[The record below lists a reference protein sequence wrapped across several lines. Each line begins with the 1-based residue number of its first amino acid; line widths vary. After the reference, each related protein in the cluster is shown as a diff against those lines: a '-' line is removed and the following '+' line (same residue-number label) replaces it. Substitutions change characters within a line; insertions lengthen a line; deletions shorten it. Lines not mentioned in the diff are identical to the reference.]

1 MANTGFKISQN
12 VAQYFTTGPSSG
24 SRVSSSYT
32 DLTTTPFSASLNGE
46 DFFYRSYDPITCEP
60 GFEDCLVPLLTSLN
74 TGSRRGRFT
83 VNYVT
88 QSSTNSPIDITASIS
103 DDINFASGRTEIFSS
118 SIGTLIPITSS
129 FISGTVYFRA
139 FTSCSGPTPSP
150 NSDLLSFTYDLIP
163 PLSKSTVE
171 VVFTNTLFSPMEVE
185 IRSERGN
192 QNYTIPSKESIA
204 YDYTNNSYDP
214 GAWVS
219 TNKSAPLNIKIKGG
233 SKSTYGNSIQ
243 RVTNGVV
250 KETYTTGGGFNNPN
264 NRRDTSANY
273 NPDTGIEFKI
283 QQLTL
288 PEGDTTTTIISLVQN
303 TPPPPPP
310 AQPTAPY
317 TPYPR
322 AVVGSIPYETEAEAC
337 ADSGVNFREK
347 TYQKFKGYLYNNI
360 EDALIDNKSSF
371 SFLKNYILTTL
382 TTYMI
387 VNKEGKIESEG
398 NNCILPTLDIYTL
411 RGAYPS
417 QEEACKRTKTL
428 PGTTTFTYKDNT
440 LRSYQ
445 SGNFSTPN
453 LSGRY
458 PLWSGIQER
467 GGRNVILEN
476 GKILAYETCG
486 TELTDIQ
493 YSEIGFPNSTY
504 PLETPE
510 LINPR
515 TLNFV
520 CNYSQNFINYSLGPS
535 GVVYYG
541 FNYKEGKYKYV
552 PLGLGIRW
560 YRTTDN
566 KFVIF
571 DKGLIVDTIENIT
584 FC

>member
-1 MANTGFKISQN
+1 MANTGFEISQH

-24 SRVSSSYT
+24 SKVTSSF
-32 DLTTTPFSASLNGE
+32 DVNLGVTPFSASLNGE
-46 DFFYRSYDPITCEP
+46 EFYNRSYNPVTCEP
-60 GFEDCLVPLLTSLN
+60 GFEDCLVPLLTSLS

-88 QSSTNSPIDITASIS
+88 QSSFNAPIDITASVS
-103 DDINFASGRTEIFSS
+103 DDINFSSGRTEIFSS
-118 SIGTLIPITSS
+118 SIGTLFPITSS

-163 PLSKSTVE
+163 PLNKSTVE
-171 VVFTNTLFSPMEVE
+171 VVFTNTLSSPMEVE

-192 QNYTIPSKESIA
+192 QNYTIAAKESIT

-219 TNKSAPLNIKIKGG
+219 TNRSADLNITIKGG

-243 RVTNGVV
+243 RVTSGVI
-250 KETYTTGGGFNNPN
+250 KETYTTGGGFNNSN
-264 NRRDTSANY
+264 NRRDTSTNY
-273 NPDTGIEFKI
+273 NPDTGITFKV
-283 QQLTL
+283 QQLVL
-288 PEGDTTTTIISLVQN
+288 PEGDTTTTIFSLVQN
-303 TPPPPPP
+303 TPPPPAP
-310 AQPTAPY
+310 AEPTPVY

-322 AVVGSIPYETEAEAC
+322 AVVGSIPYETEEKVC
-337 ADSGVNFREK
+337 ANSGVNFREK
-347 TYQKFKGYLYNNI
+347 TYQKFKGYLYDNL
-360 EDALIDNKSSF
+360 EDALIDNKTIF
-371 SFLKNYILTTL
+371 SFTKNFILTTL
-382 TTYMI
+382 TEYLV
-387 VNKEGKIESEG
+387 VNKEGKIENEG
-398 NNCILPTLDIYTL
+398 NTCNLPELEIFTS
-411 RGAYPS
+411 RGAFPS
-417 QEEACKRTKTL
+417 QEEACKRKKTES
-428 PGTTTFTYKDNT
+428 GTQGFSYKDNT
-440 LRSYQ
+440 LIGS
-445 SGNFSTPN
+445 NI
-453 LSGRY
+453 SGRY
-458 PLWSGIQER
+458 PLWSGTQER
-467 GGRNVILEN
+467 GGRNIILEN

-493 YSEIGFPNSTY
+493 YSEIGFNNSTY

-520 CNYSQNFINYSLGPS
+520 CNYSQRYINYSLGPS

-571 DKGLIVDTIENIT
+571 NKGLVTDTIDEIT
-584 FC
+584 FCS

>member
-12 VAQYFTTGPSSG
+12 VAQYFTTGPNSG
-24 SRVSSSYT
+24 SKVTSSFDE
-32 DLTTTPFSASLNGE
+32 DLTVTPFSASLNGE

-83 VNYVT
+83 LNYVT

-103 DDINFASGRTEIFSS
+103 DDINFDSGRTEIFSA
-118 SIGTLIPITSS
+118 SIGTTIPLTSS

-171 VVFTNTLFSPMEVE
+171 VVFTNTLSSPMEVE

-192 QNYTIPSKESIA
+192 QNYTIAAKESIT

-219 TNKSAPLNIKIKGG
+219 TNKSAPLNVTIKGG

-243 RVTNGVV
+243 RVTSGVI
-250 KETYTTGGGFNNPN
+250 KETYTTGGGFNNSN

-273 NPDTGIEFKI
+273 NPDTGITFKI
-283 QQLTL
+283 QQLVL
-288 PEGDTTTTIISLVQN
+288 PEGDTTTTTFSLVQN

-310 AQPTAPY
+310 ATPTPVY

-322 AVVGSIPYETEAEAC
+322 TVVGSIPYETEEEAC

-347 TYQKFKGYLYNNI
+347 TYYKFKGYLYDNL
-360 EDALIDNKSSF
+360 EDALIDNKTNYSF
-371 SFLKNYILTTL
+371 TNNYILTTL
-382 TTYMI
+382 TEYM
-387 VNKEGKIESEG
+387 VVSKDGKIESEG
-398 NNCILPTLDIYTL
+398 NTCTLPTLSIYTEE
-411 RGAYPS
+411 GAYPS
-417 QEEACKRTKTL
+417 QEEACKRKKDFI
-428 PGTTTFTYKDNT
+428 GSTTYNYKDNT
-440 LRSYQ
+440 II
-445 SGNFSTPN
+445 GGTG

-458 PLWSGIQER
+458 PIYSGITER
-467 GGRNVILEN
+467 GGRNVILSN

-493 YSEIGFPNSTY
+493 LSYIGFNNSLY

-515 TLNFV
+515 TLNWI
-520 CNYSQNFINYSLGPS
+520 CSSSQTYINYSLGPS

-541 FNYKEGKYKYV
+541 FNYKEGKYKYI

-560 YRTTDN
+560 YRTTGG
-566 KFVIF
+566 KFVIYNR
-571 DKGLIVDTIENIT
+571 GLVVNTIENIT

>member
-1 MANTGFKISQN
+1 MANTGFEISQN
-12 VAQYFTTGPSSG
+12 VAQYFTTGPNSG
-24 SRVSSSYT
+24 SKVTSSFDQ
-32 DLTTTPFSASLNGE
+32 DLTVAPFSASLSGE
-46 DFFYRSYDPITCEP
+46 EFYNRSYNPVTCEP
-60 GFEDCLVPLLTSLN
+60 GFEDCLVPLLTSLH
-74 TGSRRGRFT
+74 TGSRRGRFE

-88 QSSTNSPIDITASIS
+88 QSSTNSPIDITSSIS
-103 DDINFASGRTEIFSS
+103 DDINFNSGRTEIFSA
-118 SIGTLIPITSS
+118 SIGTIIPLTSS

-171 VVFTNTLFSPMEVE
+171 VTFTNTLSSPMEVE

-192 QNYTIPSKESIA
+192 QNYTIAAKESIT

-219 TNKSAPLNIKIKGG
+219 TNQSLPLNVTIKGG

-243 RVTNGVV
+243 RVTSGII
-250 KETYTTGGGFNNPN
+250 KETYTTGGGFNNSN
-264 NRRDTSANY
+264 NRKDTSANY
-273 NPDTGIEFKI
+273 NPDTGITFKI

-288 PEGDTTTTIISLVQN
+288 PEGDTTSTTFSLVQN

-310 AQPTAPY
+310 SEPTPIY

-322 AVVGSIPYETEAEAC
+322 SVVGSIPYETEVEAC
-337 ADSGVNFREK
+337 ANTGVNFREK
-347 TYQKFKGYLYNNI
+347 TYQKFKGYLYDNL
-360 EDALIDNKSSF
+360 EDALIDNKTSYSF
-371 SFLKNYILTTL
+371 DKNYILTSL
-382 TTYMI
+382 TQYT
-387 VNKEGKIESEG
+387 VFNKEGKIENE
-398 NNCILPTLDIYTL
+398 NVNCDLPSIQIYTVK
-411 RGAYPS
+411 GAYPS

-428 PGTTTFTYKDNT
+428 TGSTSYRYKDNT
-440 LRSYQ
+440 LI
-445 SGNFSTPN
+445 GPKI
-453 LSGRY
+453 SGRY
-458 PLWSGIQER
+458 PLWSGTQEK
-467 GGRNVILEN
+467 GGRNIILEN

-504 PLETPE
+504 PLKTPE
-510 LINPR
+510 LINPS
-515 TLNFV
+515 TLNRFV
-520 CNYSQNFINYSLGPS
+520 CPYSQNTINYSLGPS

-560 YRTTDN
+560 YRTIDN

-571 DKGLIVDTIENIT
+571 NKGLVIDTIDEIT
-584 FC
+584 FCN

>member
-1 MANTGFKISQN
+1 MANTGFEISQN
-12 VAQYFTTGPSSG
+12 VSQFFTTGPNSG
-24 SRVSSSYT
+24 SKVTDSYDQ
-32 DLTTTPFSASLNGE
+32 DLTVAPFSASLNGE
-46 DFFYRSYDPITCEP
+46 EFYNRSYNPVTCEP
-60 GFEDCLVPLLTSLN
+60 GFEDCLVPLLTSLH
-74 TGSRRGRFT
+74 TGSRRGRFE

-88 QSSTNSPIDITASIS
+88 QSSINLPIDITASIS
-103 DDINFASGRTEIFSS
+103 DDINFNSGRTEIFSA
-118 SIGTLIPITSS
+118 SIGTIIPLTSS

-171 VVFTNTLFSPMEVE
+171 VVFTNTLSSPMEVE

-192 QNYTIPSKESIA
+192 QNYTIAAKESIT

-219 TNKSAPLNIKIKGG
+219 TNQSLPLNVTIKGG

-243 RVTNGVV
+243 RVTSGVV
-250 KETYTTGGGFNNPN
+250 KETYTTGGGFNGSN

-273 NPDTGIEFKI
+273 NPDTGIKFKI
-283 QQLTL
+283 QQLVL
-288 PEGDTTTTIISLVQN
+288 PEGDTTTTTFSLVQN

-310 AQPTAPY
+310 SEPTPVY

-322 AVVGSIPYETEAEAC
+322 AVVGSIPYGTEEEAC

-347 TYQKFKGYLYNNI
+347 TYQKFKGYLYDNI
-360 EDALIDNKSSF
+360 EDALIDNKTNYSF
-371 SFLKNYILTTL
+371 TNNYILTTL
-382 TTYMI
+382 TEYM
-387 VNKEGKIESEG
+387 VVSKDGKIESEE
-398 NNCILPTLDIYTL
+398 NTCVLPALTIFLTQ
-411 RGAYPS
+411 GAYS
-417 QEEACKRTKTL
+417 TQEEACARKKTQI
-428 PGTTTFTYKDNT
+428 GSSTYNYKNNT
-440 LRSYQ
+440 LIGGTSL
-445 SGNFSTPN
+445 T
-453 LSGRY
+453 GRF
-458 PLWSGIQER
+458 PLWSGTQER

-493 YSEIGFPNSTY
+493 YSEIGFNNEIY

-510 LINPR
+510 LINPSQLR
-515 TLNFV
+515 FV
-520 CNYSQNFINYSLGPS
+520 CNYSQRYINYSLGPS

-541 FNYKEGKYKYV
+541 FNYKKGKYKYV

-571 DKGLIVDTIENIT
+571 NKGLVVNTIDNIT
-584 FC
+584 FCN

>member
-1 MANTGFKISQN
+1 MANTGFEISQN
-12 VAQYFTTGPSSG
+12 VSQFFTTGPDSG
-24 SRVSSSYT
+24 SKVTGSYDQ
-32 DLTTTPFSASLNGE
+32 DLTVTPFSASLNGE
-46 DFFYRSYDPITCEP
+46 EFFNRSYNPVTCEP
-60 GFEDCLVPLLTSLN
+60 GFEDCLVPLLTSLT

-88 QSSTNSPIDITASIS
+88 QSSFNSPSRITASVS
-103 DDINFASGRTEIFSS
+103 DDQSFASSRTEIFSA
-118 SIGTLIPITSS
+118 SIGTLFPITSS

-171 VVFTNTLFSPMEVE
+171 VVFTNTLSSPMEVK

-192 QNYTIPSKESIA
+192 QNYTIAAKESIT
-204 YDYTNNSYDP
+204 YDYTNNSFDP

-219 TNKSAPLNIKIKGG
+219 TNKSLPLNVTIKGG

-243 RVTNGVV
+243 RVTNGII
-250 KETYTTGGGFNNPN
+250 KETYTTGGGFNGSN

-273 NPDTGIEFKI
+273 NPDIGINFQI
-283 QQLTL
+283 QQLVL
-288 PEGDTTTTIISLVQN
+288 PEGDTTTTTFSLVQN
-303 TPPPPPP
+303 TPPPPAPSVATP
-310 AQPTAPY
+310 PY

-322 AVVGSIPYETEAEAC
+322 SVVGSVPLETEEKVC
-337 ADSGVNFREK
+337 ANSGVNFREK
-347 TYQKFKGYLYNNI
+347 TYQKFKGYLYDNL
-360 EDALIDNKSSF
+360 EDALIDNKTNYSF
-371 SFLKNYILTTL
+371 NTNYILTTL

-387 VNKEGKIESEG
+387 VNKEGKIESES
-398 NNCILPTLDIYTL
+398 NECVLPTLSIETS
-411 RGAYPS
+411 RGSYPD
-417 QEEACKRTKTL
+417 QESACKRKKSS
-428 PGTTTFTYKDNT
+428 GTSFNFKDNT
-440 LRSYQ
+440 LLG
-445 SGNFSTPN
+445 SGRG

-458 PLWSGIQER
+458 PLFEQQGR
-467 GGRNVILEN
+467 GGRNVILAN
-476 GKILAYETCG
+476 GKILAFETCG

-493 YSEIGFPNSTY
+493 YSSIGFNNSTY
-504 PLETPE
+504 PLRTPE

-515 TLNFV
+515 TLSRFI
-520 CNYSQNFINYSLGPS
+520 CSYSQQYINYSLGPS
-535 GVVYYG
+535 GIVYYG
-541 FNYKEGKYKYV
+541 FNYKGGQYKYV

-571 DKGLIVDTIENIT
+571 DRGLVTDIIDNIT

>member
-1 MANTGFKISQN
+1 MANTGFEISQH

-24 SRVSSSYT
+24 SKVTSSF
-32 DLTTTPFSASLNGE
+32 DVNLGVTPFSASLNGE
-46 DFFYRSYDPITCEP
+46 EFFNRSYNPVTCEP
-60 GFEDCLVPLLTSLN
+60 GFEDCLVPLLTSLH
-74 TGSRRGRFT
+74 TGSRRGRFE

-103 DDINFASGRTEIFSS
+103 DDINFNSGRTEIFSA
-118 SIGTLIPITSS
+118 SIGTIIPLTSS

-171 VVFTNTLFSPMEVE
+171 VVFTNTLSSPMEVE

-192 QNYTIPSKESIA
+192 QNYTIAAKESIT

-219 TNKSAPLNIKIKGG
+219 TNQSLPLNVTIKGG

-243 RVTNGVV
+243 RVTSGVI
-250 KETYTTGGGFNNPN
+250 KETYTTGGGFNNSN
-264 NRRDTSANY
+264 NRRDTSTNY
-273 NPDTGIEFKI
+273 NPDTGITFKV
-283 QQLTL
+283 QQLVL
-288 PEGDTTTTIISLVQN
+288 PEGDTTTTTFSLVQN
-303 TPPPPPP
+303 TPPPPAP
-310 AQPTAPY
+310 AEPTPVY

-322 AVVGSIPYETEAEAC
+322 AVVGSIPYETEEKVC
-337 ADSGVNFREK
+337 ANSGVNFREK
-347 TYQKFKGYLYNNI
+347 TYQKFKGYLYDNL
-360 EDALIDNKSSF
+360 EDALIDNKTIF
-371 SFLKNYILTTL
+371 SFTKNFILTTL
-382 TTYMI
+382 TEYLV
-387 VNKEGKIESEG
+387 VNKEGKIENEG
-398 NNCILPTLDIYTL
+398 NTCNLPELEIFTL
-411 RGAYPS
+411 RGAFPS
-417 QEEACKRTKTL
+417 QEEACKRKKTES
-428 PGTTTFTYKDNT
+428 GTQGFPYKDNT
-440 LRSYQ
+440 LIGS
-445 SGNFSTPN
+445 N

-458 PLWSGIQER
+458 PLWSGTQER

-493 YSEIGFPNSTY
+493 YSEIGFNNSTY

-520 CNYSQNFINYSLGPS
+520 CNYSQRYINYSLGPS

-571 DKGLIVDTIENIT
+571 NKGLVTDTIDDIT
-584 FC
+584 FCS

>member
-12 VAQYFTTGPSSG
+12 IVQNFTTGPNSG
-24 SRVSSSYT
+24 SKVDSSYEVN
-32 DLTTTPFSASLNGE
+32 LGVTPFSASVNGE
-46 DFFYRSYDPITCEP
+46 EFFNRSYDPITCEP
-60 GFEDCLVPLLTSLN
+60 GFEDCLVPLLTSVR
-74 TGSRRGRFT
+74 TGSRRGRFDIS
-83 VNYVT
+83 YVT
-88 QSSTNSPIDITASIS
+88 QSSTNTPTRITASIS
-103 DDINFASGRTEIFSS
+103 DDINFASGRTEILSQ
-118 SIGTLIPITSS
+118 SIGTSFSVTSS
-129 FISGTVYFRA
+129 FISGTVFFRA

-150 NSDLLSFTYDLIP
+150 NSDLVSFTYDLIP

-171 VVFTNTLFSPMEVE
+171 VVFTNTLSSPMEVE

-192 QNYTIPSKESIA
+192 QNYTIAGKSSIT

-219 TNKSAPLNIKIKGG
+219 TNKSAPLNITIKGG

-243 RVTNGVV
+243 RVTSGVI

-264 NRRDTSANY
+264 NRRDTSTNY
-273 NPDTGIEFKI
+273 NPDIGTSFKI
-283 QQLTL
+283 KQLVL
-288 PEGDTTTTIISLVQN
+288 PEGDTTTTTFSLVQN
-303 TPPPPPP
+303 TPPPPAP
-310 AQPTAPY
+310 AAPTEIY

-322 AVVGSIPYETEAEAC
+322 AVVGSIPYETEEEAC

-347 TYQKFKGYLYNNI
+347 TYQKFKGYLYDNT
-360 EDALIDNKSSF
+360 EDALIDNKTNYSF
-371 SFLKNYILTTL
+371 KQNFILTTL

-398 NNCILPTLDIYTL
+398 NTCVLPNIQIETGQGSYSD
-411 RGAYPS
+411 
-417 QEEACKRTKTL
+417 QESACRRKKSSGVTYN
-428 PGTTTFTYKDNT
+428 YKDNILIGGT
-440 LRSYQ
+440 
-445 SGNFSTPN
+445 G

-458 PLWSGIQER
+458 PIYSGTPER
-467 GGRNVILEN
+467 GGRNVVLEN
-476 GKILAYETCG
+476 GKILAYEVCG
-486 TELTDIQ
+486 TELTNVQ
-493 YSEIGFPNSTY
+493 YSEIGFNNEVY
-504 PLETPE
+504 PLRTPE

-520 CNYSQNFINYSLGPS
+520 CNYSQEYINYSLGPS

-541 FNYKEGKYKYV
+541 FTYKDGKYKYV
-552 PLGLGIRW
+552 PLGLGLRW

-571 DKGLIVDTIENIT
+571 NKGLVTDTIDEIT

>member
-1 MANTGFKISQN
+1 MANTGFEISQH

-24 SRVSSSYT
+24 SKVTSSF
-32 DLTTTPFSASLNGE
+32 DVNLGVTPFSASLNGE
-46 DFFYRSYDPITCEP
+46 EFYNRSYNPVTCDP
-60 GFEDCLVPLLTSLN
+60 GFEDCLVPLLTSLH
-74 TGSRRGRFT
+74 TGSRRGRFE

-103 DDINFASGRTEIFSS
+103 DDINFDSGRTEIFSA
-118 SIGTLIPITSS
+118 SIGTIIPLTSS

-171 VVFTNTLFSPMEVE
+171 VVFTNTLSSPMEVE

-192 QNYTIPSKESIA
+192 QNYTIAAKESIT

-219 TNKSAPLNIKIKGG
+219 TNQSLPLNVTIKGG

-243 RVTNGVV
+243 RVTSGVV
-250 KETYTTGGGFNNPN
+250 KETYTTGGGFNGSN
-264 NRRDTSANY
+264 NRRDTSTNY
-273 NPDTGIEFKI
+273 NPDTGIKFKI
-283 QQLTL
+283 QQLVL
-288 PEGDTTTTIISLVQN
+288 PEGDTTTTTFSLVQN

-310 AQPTAPY
+310 AEPTPVY

-322 AVVGSIPYETEAEAC
+322 AVVGSIPYETETEAC
-337 ADSGVNFREK
+337 ANSGVNFREK
-347 TYQKFKGYLYNNI
+347 TYQKFKGYLYDNLEN
-360 EDALIDNKSSF
+360 ALIENKTNYSF
-371 SFLKNYILTTL
+371 TNNYILTTL
-382 TTYMI
+382 TEYTVI
-387 VNKEGKIESEG
+387 NKEGKIINENVG
-398 NNCILPTLDIYTL
+398 CQLPTLDIYTL
-411 RGAYPS
+411 KGAYSS

-428 PGTTTFTYKDNT
+428 PGITTFTYKDNT
-440 LRSYQ
+440 LINSR
-445 SGNFSTPN
+445 

-458 PLWSGIQER
+458 PLWSGTQEK

-493 YSEIGFPNSTY
+493 YSEIGFNNQTY

-520 CNYSQNFINYSLGPS
+520 CNYSQRYINYSLGPS

-541 FNYKEGKYKYV
+541 FDYKEGKYKYV
-552 PLGLGIRW
+552 PLGLGLRW
-560 YRTTDN
+560 YRTTDD

-571 DKGLIVDTIENIT
+571 NSGIITNIIENIT